1 MLLVKNKVLLTVML
15 SACCFCGYSQQITNP
30 TTNALK
36 AGFINPPNTAK
47 PGVYWYFMDGNM
59 SKESIKK
66 DLESMKKAGIGNL
79 IFLEVNVGVPRGPI
93 DFLSRNIKQQRG
105 TMNVR
110 RALPQKHLNL
120 LNIWI

>member
-15 SACCFCGYSQQITNP
+15 LACCFFGYSQQITSP

-59 SKESIKK
+59 SK
-66 DLESMKKAGIGNL
+66 
-79 IFLEVNVGVPRGPI
+79 
-93 DFLSRNIKQQRG
+93 
-105 TMNVR
+105 
-110 RALPQKHLNL
+110 
-120 LNIWI
+120 